1 MLPSAIVFAGVIA
14 LAVAAFL
21 HAARPWLH
29 GAVLGA
35 APQARARWLF
45 GILAAPITT
54 GVVVVLI
61 AVGHCL
67 VPRLLGLEDDCI
79 GASLAGCAFCLFSRA
94 RGGPLAWALA
104 AFTLF
109 PLLRQL
115 VTSAR
120 ALLSARRARER
131 LRTIA
136 RPGPHGSWHVPG
148 AGAFVVGWRE
158 PVVCIGESLTA
169 ALDDRCLQA
178 VSAHEDE
185 HRSRGDLWLRSAAR
199 ILAAGHLPATRQELL
214 DALDL
219 ATEQACDER
228 AGEVVAD
235 RLVVAQ
241 ALLDAARLQVGGG
254 HCLPAALD
262 ARVTALCAL
271 PTPDAA
277 APWAPRVALALA
289 ATLAASLWWSHQV
302 HRVAE
307 NFSLLLTR

>member
-1 MLPSAIVFAGVIA
+1 MIPTAIVLAG
-14 LAVAAFL
+14 AVALLVAAL
-21 HAARPWLH
+21 VHAARGPVLRATA
-29 GAVLGA
+29 GAD
-35 APQARARWLF
+35 PRTRARWLL
-45 GILAAPITT
+45 GLLAAPIAT
-54 GVVVVLI
+54 GVAVVLI

-67 VPRLLGLEDDCI
+67 VPRLLGMEDDCL
-79 GASLAGCAFCLFSRA
+79 GESLAGCAFCLFGQR
-94 RGGPLAWALA
+94 RGGALAWGLA
-104 AFTLF
+104 AVTAL

-115 VTSAR
+115 ATSALGV
-120 ALLSARRARER
+120 ASARRARAR
-131 LRTIA
+131 LRGIA
-136 RPGPHGSWHVPG
+136 RPGPYGSWHVPG

-158 PVVCIGESLTA
+158 LVVCLGESLTA
-169 ALDDRCLQA
+169 ELDDRCLRA

-199 ILAAGHLPATRQELL
+199 VLAAGHLPATRRALL

-254 HCLPAALD
+254 GCLPVALD
-262 ARVTALCAL
+262 ARIAALCMH
-271 PTPDAA
+271 PDAA
-277 APWAPRVALALA
+277 VASPWAPRVAFALA
-289 ATLAASLWWSHQV
+289 ATLCASLWWSHQV

-307 NFSLLLTR
+307 TFALLLTR

>member
-1 MLPSAIVFAGVIA
+1 MLPSAIVLAGAVA
-14 LAVAAFL
+14 LLVAAFV
-21 HAARPWLH
+21 HAARVPLLRATT
-29 GAVLGA
+29 GAD
-35 APQARARWLF
+35 PRARARWLM
-45 GILAAPITT
+45 GLIAAPIVT
-54 GVVVVLI
+54 GVAVVLI

-67 VPRLLGLEDDCI
+67 VPRLLGMDDDCF
-79 GASLAGCAFCLFSRA
+79 GDSLTGCAFCLFGQQ
-94 RGGPLAWALA
+94 RGGAMAWALA
-104 AFTLF
+104 GLTVL

-115 VTSAR
+115 AASALGVASAHRAR
-120 ALLSARRARER
+120 AR
-131 LRTIA
+131 LQGIA

-158 PVVCIGESLTA
+158 PVVCLGESLTA
-169 ALDDRCLQA
+169 ALDDRAVRA
-178 VSAHEDE
+178 VSAHEDA

-199 ILAAGHLPATRQELL
+199 VLAAGHLPATRRELL

-262 ARVTALCAL
+262 ARVSALCAL
-271 PTPDAA
+271 PAPDAA

-289 ATLAASLWWSHQV
+289 AALAASLWWSHQV